1 MLNDG
6 FGFWMHEL
14 HSKLALTMN
23 STSKPVSE
31 LLNLNNRV
39 VLVTGSSSGI
49 GVGIAKRLHEAG
61 ATVVIHC
68 STNRAGAE
76 ALAQELKERV
86 HIVQGDVQRDA
97 ERLCAEVVA
106 KFGQLNALVNNAGIQ
121 PVKGLLEQTPQDIQ
135 EMLRV
140 NVEGVMTLTNIAA
153 KQMIKQGQGGAIVNI
168 SSIEGLQPA
177 FLHSHYTTSKA
188 AVLMHTRS
196 SALELGKYNV
206 RVNAVAPGLVD
217 IEGLDAAWPEGV
229 ARWLSVCPLGRLGTP
244 EDIGDAVLFLIS
256 DAARWV
262 TGATLVVDGGVLTNN
277 TW

>member
-1 MLNDG
+1 M
-6 FGFWMHEL
+6 
-14 HSKLALTMN
+14 MN
-23 STSKPVSE
+23 STLLAVKD
-31 LLNLNNRV
+31 LLNLQNKV

-49 GVGIAKRLHEAG
+49 GVGIARRLHEAG
-61 ATVVIHC
+61 ANVVLHC
-68 STNRAGAE
+68 SNNRAGAE
-76 ALAQELKERV
+76 AVAKELGERV

-106 KFGQLNALVNNAGIQ
+106 KFGRLDALVNNAGIQ
-121 PVKGLLEQTPQDIQ
+121 PVKMLLEQTPQDIQ

-140 NVEGVMTLTNIAA
+140 NVEGVMTLTKVAA
-153 KQMIKQGQGGAIVNI
+153 TQMIKQGNGGAIVNI

-177 FLHSHYTTSKA
+177 LAHSHYTTSKA

-196 SALELGKYNV
+196 SALELGRHGI
-206 RVNAVAPGLVD
+206 RVNAVAPGLID
-217 IEGLDAAWPEGV
+217 KEGLGTAWPEGV
-229 ARWLSVCPLGRLGTP
+229 ARWRAACPLGRLGTP

-256 DAARWV
+256 DMARWV

>member
-1 MLNDG
+1 
-6 FGFWMHEL
+6 
-14 HSKLALTMN
+14 MN
-23 STSKPVSE
+23 STLKPVSH
-31 LLNLNNRV
+31 LLNLENRV

-61 ATVVIHC
+61 ATVVVHC
-68 STNRAGAE
+68 STNREGAE
-76 ALAQELKERV
+76 LLAKQLKDRV

-97 ERLCAEVVA
+97 ERLCAEVVTT
-106 KFGQLNALVNNAGIQ
+106 FGKLDALVNNAGIQ
-121 PVKGLLEQTPQDIQ
+121 PVQMLLEQTPQDIQ

-140 NVEGVMTLTNIAA
+140 NVEGVMTLTKVAA
-153 KQMIKQGQGGAIVNI
+153 TQMIKQGQGGAIVNI

-177 FLHSHYTTSKA
+177 TAHSHYTTSKA

-196 SALELGKYNV
+196 SALELGKHGI
-206 RVNAVAPGLVD
+206 RVNAVAPGLID
-217 IEGLDAAWPEGV
+217 KEGLDVAWPEGV
-229 ARWLSVCPLGRLGTP
+229 ARWQAVCPLGRLGTP